1 MRGLVWVKAAYR
13 SQSMRMRAKK
23 SRVGE
28 GVSGPSEWRNRGR
41 GRVGG
46 AATMERRAVEGELS
60 RFWEAKKPHLIN
72 EMITFLIQM
81 T

>member
-1 MRGLVWVKAAYR
+1 MTRPRYNAPPADYSVLKVTTG
-13 SQSMRMRAKK
+13 
-23 SRVGE
+23 
-28 GVSGPSEWRNRGR
+28 SGWLTAGR

-46 AATMERRAVEGELS
+46 AAIMERRAVEGELS

>member
-13 SQSMRMRAKK
+13 SQSMRMRAKNHGLGRG
-23 SRVGE
+23 SVA
-28 GVSGPSEWRNRGR
+28 SERRNRGR

-60 RFWEAKKPHLIN
+60 RFWEAKQPHLIN